1 MNEKVQDALINV
13 ALLLAGVLLFALGFP
28 NFIAD
33 WGLAPFAWVSLIPVV
48 LLIRR
53 IPWWSAPLWG
63 AVYGYAAYTLFNF
76 WLATFNPVGFVLVPG
91 IYAVWFLM
99 LFPLLLLADR
109 AFTRYGW
116 AAQLLLW
123 LAFEV
128 MRTKG
133 FLGYSYG
140 IIGYSQY
147 GWRSLIAI
155 ADIFG
160 VLGVSLLVAW
170 PSFMIGGWLLERKL
184 FPWKSSQNSAGG
196 QRAGGNMPGTLFPRR
211 WTVPAG
217 IWVTLMLAA
226 NIYGVASRVDY
237 SDSPVWRPALIQH
250 NVNTWLSGM
259 DAWETA
265 LDSLLE
271 ESQASLNDAEGRPDA
286 IVWSETAFVPAI
298 EWHLK
303 YRRERAKVNLI
314 HRFQDFAEN
323 LDIPL
328 IMGNNDAVMDAGKR
342 REYNAVLLFEGKD
355 IVDKYRK
362 LHLVP
367 FGEHFPYADIF
378 PRLMKY
384 IQSQGTP
391 LYHKGNEYRVFNLPG
406 AGGKARA
413 GEGRAAEGRGD
424 SSAGQSSGEDSAGQE
439 PGGESLAGQSRG
451 PRVSP
456 LICFEDTFGYLAR
469 NFVREGAEVLVN
481 VSNDSWSPEPA
492 CSIQHQNMAVFR
504 AVENRRSMVRAT
516 TAGLTCV
523 IDPNGKTLARLE
535 PFTKGYLIADVPVYS
550 GRQTLYNRY
559 GDWFEKV
566 LLILALAAVPAGAV
580 LLVRRRKKP

>member
-1 MNEKVQDALINV
+1 GIVNKKVQDALINA

-28 NFIAD
+28 SFIAD
-33 WGLAPFAWVSLIPVV
+33 WGLAPFAWISLIPVV

-53 IPWWSAPLWG
+53 IPWWSSPLWG

-91 IYAVWFLM
+91 IYAVWFFM
-99 LFPLLLLADR
+99 LFPLLFLADR
-109 AFTRYGW
+109 AFPRYGW
-116 AAQLLLW
+116 AAQLMVW

-170 PSFMIGGWLLERKL
+170 PSFMIGGWLLERNL
-184 FPWKSSQNSAGG
+184 FPWKHGEKSAV
-196 QRAGGNMPGTLFPRR
+196 QNMPGRLFPRR
-211 WTVPAG
+211 WAVPAG
-217 IWVTLMLAA
+217 IWAVLMLAA
-226 NIYGVASRVDY
+226 NIYGVVSKVDY
-237 SDSPVWRPALIQH
+237 SDSPTWRPALIQH

-271 ESQASLNDAEGRPDA
+271 ESQAALNDKDGKPDA
-286 IVWSETAFVPAI
+286 IIWSETAFVPAI

-342 REYNAVLLFEGKD
+342 REYNAVLLFDGKD

-391 LYHKGNEYRVFNLPG
+391 LYHKGTEYRVFNLPETG
-406 AGGKARA
+406 SGPQ
-413 GEGRAAEGRGD
+413 GRG
-424 SSAGQSSGEDSAGQE
+424 
-439 PGGESLAGQSRG
+439 PK
-451 PRVSP
+451 VSP

-469 NFVREGAEVLVN
+469 NFIREGAEVLVN

-523 IDPNGKTLARLE
+523 IDPNGRTLARLE
-535 PFTKGYLIADVPVYS
+535 PFTKGYLIAEVPVYS

-566 LLILALAAVPAGAV
+566 LVLLGLVTVLGGAV
-580 LLVRRRKKP
+580 LLLMRRTKNN